1 MENALEE
8 IGKRIYELRV
18 HLNMTQKELCE
29 GICTQAYISKIE
41 NGSLAIAADIL
52 FQIAERLGVDINYF
66 YDSTN
71 IDRMDYLSEVEHQA
85 RDLVNKRKFRALYEL
100 ILREEKT
107 PLMYNKKFKQFIL
120 WKKALCERYVNN
132 DTVKALELMN
142 QALAISS
149 TTKKTYSERE
159 IEILLTIAH
168 LYIDLEQFHKAIK
181 KYEHIM
187 IITNKIPYIKNNNLK
202 ISLYYNL
209 SRVHLFLDNL
219 DEAIKYAKLGIN
231 ICIRTQSLFGLGYL
245 YFVLGRAYEDKHNYE
260 NALES
265 FNKAKY
271 IFELTENE
279 NLSIKTLY
287 NIQDVENSIIDYKI
301 RE

>member
-52 FQIAERLGVDINYF
+52 FQIAERLGVDVNYF

-132 DTVKALELMN
+132 DTIKALELMN

-287 NIQDVENSIIDYKI
+287 NIQDVENRIIDYKI
-301 RE
+301 LE

>member
-287 NIQDVENSIIDYKI
+287 NIQDVENRIIDYKI
-301 RE
+301 QE

>member
-8 IGKRIYELRV
+8 IGKRIYELRI
-18 HLNMTQKELCE
+18 HLNMTQKELCD

-52 FQIAERLGVDINYF
+52 FQIAERLGVDVNYF

-71 IDRMDYLSEVEHQA
+71 IDRLDYLMEVELQA
-85 RDLVNKRKFRALYEL
+85 RELVNKRDFQALHEL
-100 ILREEKT
+100 IQREEKT

-120 WKKALCERYVNN
+120 WNKALCERYINN
-132 DTVKALELMN
+132 DANRAIEIMN
-142 QALAISS
+142 QALAITS
-149 TTKKTYSERE
+149 TTQKTYSERE
-159 IEILLTIAH
+159 LEISLSIAH
-168 LYIDLEQFHKAIK
+168 LLVDLKQFNRAIN
-181 KYEHIM
+181 KYEQIM
-187 IITNKIPYIKNNNLK
+187 IVMNKIPHIKNNNLK
-202 ISLYYNL
+202 IGLYYNL

-231 ICIRTQSLFGLGYL
+231 ICIRNQSLFGLGYL
-245 YFVLGRAYEDKHNYE
+245 YFVLGRAYEDKKNYE
-260 NALES
+260 NALEN

-287 NIQDVENSIIDYKI
+287 NIQDVENRIIDYKI
-301 RE
+301 QE